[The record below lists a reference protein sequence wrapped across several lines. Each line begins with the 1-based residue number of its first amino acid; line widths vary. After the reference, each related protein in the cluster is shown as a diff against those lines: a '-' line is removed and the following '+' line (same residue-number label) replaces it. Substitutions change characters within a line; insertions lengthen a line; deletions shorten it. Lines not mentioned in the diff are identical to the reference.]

1 MCGVAGAF
9 LQPDGAQL
17 VRTMTDRI
25 CHRGPDAAGFT
36 DLTPDAAVQLG
47 HRRLSIIDLSAAAD
61 QPFVKD
67 GLHLI
72 YNGELYNY
80 RELRNILRGKG
91 VRFRTESD
99 TEVVLECWR
108 QWGSAALPRFRGM
121 FAFALYDER
130 TGALT
135 LARDPLGIKPMYV
148 MPRGGGMLFASELKA
163 LVAAVGPELS
173 VNAEAL
179 VASTLFYFLPE
190 EQCALNGVFKLP
202 PGSWA
207 EWRADGSSQA
217 GRYWEPAEEAQA
229 AAAGPSADLAQV
241 LEESVAAHMVADVP
255 VASFLSGGLDS
266 SLITALA
273 ADREPSIEAY
283 TITFRAEDQRLEAM
297 PDDAAY
303 ARKMAAHLG
312 IRLHEIEI
320 SPNVVDMLPRVVDVL
335 DEPIGDPAAIN
346 TVLMCQA
353 AREAGVKV
361 LLSGMGADELFGGY
375 RKHLA
380 CVLGAQYQTLPP
392 TLRTRVLAPIVN
404 RLPVTAA
411 GRGLRYS
418 RWAKRFL
425 SFAELPEEAAFRRS
439 YTLYDPVEL
448 TDLLSPDLGPRVKRV
463 VSGHH
468 SMYTDNLLNDHIN
481 RMCLADT
488 RLFLPGLNLAYTDRS
503 SMSASTEVRVPFVDP
518 DVFRAAFS
526 FSGSQKIKGRTQKV
540 PLRLAAEDWLPRDVL
555 DRPKASFGAPLRA
568 WVTNDLGPLI
578 DDVLVHGQLVSSG
591 FLRLP
596 PLRQMVS
603 DQRSG
608 RQDQS
613 KQLWQLLS
621 MEMWYRSVLAA
632 GVAPA

>member
-9 LQPDGAQL
+9 CQPDGARL
-17 VRTMTDRI
+17 VRTMVDRI
-25 CHRGPDAAGFT
+25 GHRGPDATGLA
-36 DLTPDAAVQLG
+36 DLSPDASVQLG
-47 HRRLSIIDLSAAAD
+47 HRRLSIIDLSTASD

-67 GLHLI
+67 GLHLS

-91 VRFRTESD
+91 VRFSTESD
-99 TEVVLECWR
+99 TEVVLESWR
-108 QWGSAALPRFRGM
+108 HWGPEALPRFRGM
-121 FAFALYDER
+121 FALALYDER
-130 TGALT
+130 SAAVT

-148 MPRGGGMLFASELKA
+148 MPRGRGILFASELKA
-163 LVAAVGPELS
+163 LVSAVGPELTI
-173 VNAEAL
+173 NPDAL

-190 EQCALNGVFKLP
+190 EQCAVKEVFKLP

-207 EWRADGSSQA
+207 EWRADGTTRA
-217 GRYWEPAEEAQA
+217 ARYWEPAQEA
-229 AAAGPSADLAQV
+229 AAAANGPNADLAAV

-266 SLITALA
+266 SLITAMA

-297 PDDAAY
+297 PDDAIY

-312 IRLHEIEI
+312 IQLHEIEI
-320 SPNVVDMLPRVVDVL
+320 SPDVVDMLPRVVDVL

-380 CVLGAQYQTLPP
+380 CVLGARYQMLPRS
-392 TLRTRVLAPIVN
+392 LRSRVVAPSVD
-404 RLPVTAA
+404 RLPVAA
-411 GRGLRYS
+411 GGRGLRYS

-425 SFAELPEEAAFRRS
+425 SFAELPEEEAFRRS
-439 YTLYDPVEL
+439 YTLYDPPELSALIDPELAPRVEAAVDAHRSLYTDSRL
-448 TDLLSPDLGPRVKRV
+448 TDHVNK
-463 VSGHH
+463 
-468 SMYTDNLLNDHIN
+468 
-481 RMCLADT
+481 MCLTDT
-488 RLFLPGLNLAYTDRS
+488 RLFLSGLNLAYTDRS
-503 SMSASTEVRVPFVDP
+503 SMAASTEVRVPFVDP
-518 DVFRAAFS
+518 IVFRAAFS
-526 FSGSQKIKGRTQKV
+526 FRGNQKIKGRTQKV
-540 PLRLAAEDWLPRDVL
+540 PLRAIAEDWLPRDVV

-578 DDVLVHGQLVSSG
+578 DDVLLDGRLISSG
-591 FLRLP
+591 FLRQA
-596 PLRQMVS
+596 PLRHMVS
-603 DQRSG
+603 DQRNG
-608 RQDQS
+608 RRDQS

-621 MEMWYRSVLAA
+621 MELWYRGALAG
-632 GVAPA
+632 GVAPP

>member
-1 MCGVAGAF
+1 
-9 LQPDGAQL
+9 
-17 VRTMTDRI
+17 VRTMVDRI
-25 CHRGPDAAGFT
+25 GHRGPDATGLA
-36 DLTPDAAVQLG
+36 DLSPDASVQLG
-47 HRRLSIIDLSAAAD
+47 HRRLSIIDLSTASD

-67 GLHLI
+67 GLHLS

-91 VRFRTESD
+91 VRFSTESD
-99 TEVVLECWR
+99 TEVVLESWR
-108 QWGSAALPRFRGM
+108 HWGPEALPRFRGM

-130 TGALT
+130 RAALT
-135 LARDPLGIKPMYV
+135 LVRDPLGIKPMYV
-148 MPRGGGMLFASELKA
+148 MPRGSGILFASELKA
-163 LVAAVGPELS
+163 LVTAVGSELTI
-173 VNAEAL
+173 NPDAL

-190 EQCALNGVFKLP
+190 EQCAVKEVFKLP

-207 EWRADGSSQA
+207 EWRADGTTNA
-217 GRYWEPAEEAQA
+217 GRYWDPAQEA
-229 AAAGPSADLAQV
+229 AAAAEGPTADLAAV

-266 SLITALA
+266 SIITAMA

-297 PDDAAY
+297 PDDAVY

-312 IRLHEIEI
+312 IQLHEIEI
-320 SPNVVDMLPRVVDVL
+320 SPDVVDMLPRVVDVL

-380 CVLGAQYQTLPP
+380 CVLGARYQMLPR
-392 TLRTRVLAPIVN
+392 TLRSRVVAPSVD
-404 RLPVTAA
+404 RLPVAA
-411 GRGLRYS
+411 GGRGLRYS

-425 SFAELPEEAAFRRS
+425 SFAELQEEEAFRRS
-439 YTLYDPVEL
+439 YTLYDPPEL
-448 TDLLSPDLGPRVKRV
+448 SDLLDPGLEPQVRGV
-463 VSGHH
+463 VDAHRSL
-468 SMYTDNLLNDHIN
+468 YTDNQLADHVN
-481 RMCLADT
+481 RMCLTDT

-518 DVFRAAFS
+518 YMFRAAFS
-526 FSGSQKIKGRTQKV
+526 FRGGQKIKGRTQKV
-540 PLRLAAEDWLPRDVL
+540 PLRAAAEDWLPRDVL

-578 DDVLVHGQLVSSG
+578 DDVLLEGELVSSG

-596 PLRQMVS
+596 PLRQMVT
-603 DQRSG
+603 DQRTG
-608 RQDQS
+608 RRDQS

-621 MEMWYRSVLAA
+621 MELWYRTALAA
-632 GVAPA
+632 GVASA

>member
-36 DLTPDAAVQLG
+36 DLAPDAAVQLG

-229 AAAGPSADLAQV
+229 AAAGQSADLAQV

-380 CVLGAQYQTLPP
+380 CVLGAQYQTLPQ

-404 RLPVTAA
+404 RLPVAAA

-448 TDLLSPDLGPRVKRV
+448 TDLLSPDLGPRVQGV

>member
-36 DLTPDAAVQLG
+36 DLAPDAAVQLG

-130 TGALT
+130 NGALT

-380 CVLGAQYQTLPP
+380 CVLGAQYQTLPQ

-404 RLPVTAA
+404 RLPVAAA

-448 TDLLSPDLGPRVKRV
+448 TDLLNPDLGPHVQRV
-463 VSGHH
+463 VAGHH

-591 FLRLP
+591 FLRLS